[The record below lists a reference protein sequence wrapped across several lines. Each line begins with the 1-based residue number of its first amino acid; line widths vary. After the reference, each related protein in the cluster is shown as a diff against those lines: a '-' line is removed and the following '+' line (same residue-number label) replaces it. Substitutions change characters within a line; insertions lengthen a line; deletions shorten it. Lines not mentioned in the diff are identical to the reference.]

1 MTSRGTWKAYERKIA
16 KEFKTFRTPLSGSL
30 SRHTESDT
38 LHDKYYIEVKMRSK
52 IPFWNTFMD
61 TVEKAKKEKKIPMFI
76 FRKKGQHTNVIM
88 MKLKDFKKLVKGGL
102 E

>member
-1 MTSRGTWKAYERKIA
+1 MTSRGTWKRYERIIA
-16 KEFKTFRTPLSGSL
+16 RKFGTERNPLSGINSK
-30 SRHTESDT
+30 HNTYSDT

-88 MKLKDFKKLVKGGL
+88 MRLKDFKKMID
-102 E
+102 